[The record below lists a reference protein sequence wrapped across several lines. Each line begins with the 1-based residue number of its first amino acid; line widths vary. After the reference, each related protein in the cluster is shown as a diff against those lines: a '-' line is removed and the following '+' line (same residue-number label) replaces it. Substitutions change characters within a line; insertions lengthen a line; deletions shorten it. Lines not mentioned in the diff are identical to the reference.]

1 MAAEWSHGYVTDV
14 QYTAGFYRETTP
26 LWLKFLSVYVNQRQS
41 YKENFTFCELGCGQ
55 GVNLNLIAAVNP
67 SDAFYGVDFNP
78 SHIANARKVA
88 EEAELTNVKFDEEDF
103 VEIATHPPD
112 RWPQFDTIV
121 LHGVYTWVNPDVQK
135 AIVRFI
141 ASRLKPEGIV
151 YISYNALPGWAAA
164 GPTRKILYEF
174 AKRTPGRSDE
184 RFRAA
189 LDFVERLKQAGALF
203 FNVYSSEVARI
214 DKLKN
219 QDMNYLPHEYLH
231 DDWYP
236 NYHMDVAHDLSSAKC
251 EYIGSATLSDNIHS
265 TLSEPARQIMAS
277 ITDTGLRETVR
288 DLMVNQSFRRD
299 VFVKGRNFMLPQEHL
314 QSVQK
319 LKFCLIVPKEEIK
332 LEFNVGSG
340 KVTGRE
346 EVYRPVI
353 EALAASPMT
362 VGELHGLPELKK
374 RPIASVVEICLLLMH
389 SAQAHLISDGLKGKA
404 QETVRRFNQ
413 AALRRAVM
421 GGSSN
426 GILAS
431 PVIGSGVNLN
441 LVEMIA
447 AHVFIQQPTIQLNTL
462 VNEVWKIMESQG
474 RKFIKEG
481 KTLGT
486 AEENRK
492 ELSNKM
498 RDFVDR
504 RLPLLKMLKVIS

>member
-1 MAAEWSHGYVTDV
+1 MATEWSHGYVTDV

-41 YKENFTFCELGCGQ
+41 YKENFAFCELGCGQ
-55 GVNLNLIAAVNP
+55 GMNLNLIAAVNP
-67 SDAFYGVDFNP
+67 SDSFYGVDFNP

-88 EEAELTNVKFDEEDF
+88 EEAGLTNVKFYEEDF
-103 VEIATHPPD
+103 LEMASHPPD
-112 RWPQFDTIV
+112 RWPPFDTIV
-121 LHGVYTWVNPDVQK
+121 LHGIYTWVNRDAQK
-135 AIVRFI
+135 AIARFI

-164 GPTRKILYEF
+164 GPTRKIIYEF
-174 AKRTPGRSDE
+174 AKRTPGKSDE

-189 LDFVERLKQAGALF
+189 LDFVERVKQAGALF

-214 DKLKN
+214 DKLKKH
-219 QDMNYLPHEYLH
+219 DMNYLTHEYLN

-236 NYHMDVAHDLSSAKC
+236 NYHIDVANDLSAAKC
-251 EYIGSATLSDNIHS
+251 EYIGSATLTDNIHS
-265 TLSEPARQIMAS
+265 TLSEPARQILAS
-277 ITDTGLRETVR
+277 ITDTGIKETVR
-288 DLMVNQSFRRD
+288 DLIVNQAFRRD
-299 VFVKGRNFMLPQEHL
+299 VFVKGRNLMLPQEHL
-314 QSVQK
+314 QAVQK
-319 LKFCLIVPKEEIK
+319 LKFSLIVPKEEVK
-332 LEFNVGSG
+332 LEFNVGYG

-346 EVYRPVI
+346 EIYRPVI

-362 VGELHGLPELKK
+362 IGELKGLPELKG
-374 RPIASVVEICLLLMH
+374 RPVASVLEICLLLMH
-389 SAQAHLISDGLKGKA
+389 SAQVHLISDGAKGKA
-404 QETVRRFNQ
+404 QETARRFNQ
-413 AALRRAVM
+413 AILKHAVM
-421 GGSSN
+421 GGSTT

-441 LVEMIA
+441 LVQMMA
-447 AHVFIQQPTIQLNTL
+447 TQVYMQQPTIQFNAL

-486 AEENRK
+486 AEENQK
-492 ELSNKM
+492 ELSDKM